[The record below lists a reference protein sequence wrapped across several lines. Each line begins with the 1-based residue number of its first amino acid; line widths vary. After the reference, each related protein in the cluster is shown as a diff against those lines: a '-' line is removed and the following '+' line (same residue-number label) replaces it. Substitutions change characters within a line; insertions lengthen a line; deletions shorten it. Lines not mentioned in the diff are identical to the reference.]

1 MLNEE
6 QQAATVN
13 ATGAQIVVA
22 LQVISRLSSMGGLK
36 DMELS
41 PVGQARDG
49 LVAALEEATGVNFDK
64 AKAMQEAA
72 QRQQIAK
79 AREEHAKRQAEA
91 AESADAAVEV
101 ASESPAAEAAAEAA
115 E

>member
-49 LVAALEEATGVNFDK
+49 LVAALEEATGVNFDQ

-79 AREEHAKRQAEA
+79 AREAQAQR
-91 AESADAAVEV
+91 
-101 ASESPAAEAAAEAA
+101 AAEAA
-115 E
+115 EAANESPAEAAVDVATADDSEAAE